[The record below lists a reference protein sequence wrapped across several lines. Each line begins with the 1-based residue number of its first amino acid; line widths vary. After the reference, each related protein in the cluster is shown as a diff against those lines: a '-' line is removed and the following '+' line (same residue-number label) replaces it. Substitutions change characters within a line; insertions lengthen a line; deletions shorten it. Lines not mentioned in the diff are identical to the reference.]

1 MKDILSAFYND
12 ESDTNLEKIW
22 KNEKTKFVFDTN
34 ILLNIYYYNSDGKKI
49 FFQLLK
55 SLDNRA
61 WLPFH
66 VALEYQRNR
75 LKIINE
81 CYESNQKIIKRIESL
96 STKMDFDETSFD
108 KIQEN
113 FKDFF
118 NKNNGFHDK
127 FKDFKDLYKN
137 ILSESQS
144 KFKDISK
151 PILDEIKR
159 INSDQISINSHDHVR
174 DRLDNIFKE
183 DRLGVCLFKDESDLN
198 TFNKDAEKRFSN
210 QLPPGYADEKE
221 KGEDFFM
228 FQNYKYF
235 NKFGDLIVFKEIIK
249 HAKDNEL
256 ENIVFISE
264 EKKEDWR
271 ECFHTTN
278 QKKVLGIRHELKDE
292 LYRETKVKNIFI
304 FNQEQF
310 VSYTNKFLATNLDQ
324 DSINRMNKTIERVN
338 SRIINKNLLRDIDV
352 APGLEELE
360 FSTLNSLENLN
371 IFNDQLQKEIKSLER
386 YIRVAEKDIYD
397 INSKYGFYEIKY
409 HQLLEK
415 DKILTDLD
423 SKLEMEL
430 KIESTNKTLKELRAH
445 KELLLNQYQSLQQ
458 QLLILNQ
465 HSKNLRR
472 NMNDGPEI

>member
-55 SLDNRA
+55 SLGNRA

-96 STKMDFDETSFD
+96 STKIDFDETSFD

-118 NKNNGFHDK
+118 NKNNGLHDK
-127 FKDFKDLYKN
+127 FKEFKDSYKN
-137 ILSESQS
+137 ILSESQT

-271 ECFHTTN
+271 ECIQTSN

-324 DSINRMNKTIERVN
+324 ESINRMNKTIERVN
-338 SRIINKNLLRDIDV
+338 SRVINRNFLRDVDV

-360 FSTLNSLENLN
+360 LPILNSSDHLN
-371 IFNDQLQKEIKSLER
+371 IFKEQVQKEIKSLER
-386 YIRVAEKDIYD
+386 YIRIAEKDIFET
-397 INSKYGFYEIKY
+397 NSEYSFYEMKY

-415 DKILTDLD
+415 DKIAIDLD

-430 KIESTNKTLKELRAH
+430 KIERTSKKLKELRAQ
-445 KELLLNQYQSLQQ
+445 KEFLLNQYQSLQQ

-465 HSKNLRR
+465 QSKNLRR
-472 NMNDGPEI
+472 DMNDGPEI